1 MYAVYR
7 YNGIA
12 FSLKKEILPSVTTWM
27 ILEAIMLSEVSQSQ
41 TNTVWFPLCEI
52 AKIVTEQRVEWGL
65 PAAASAGNGE
75 LLFSGYK
82 VSVMHSE

>member
-1 MYAVYR
+1 
-7 YNGIA
+7 
-12 FSLKKEILPSVTTWM
+12 
-27 ILEAIMLSEVSQSQ
+27 MLSEVSQSQ

-82 VSVMHSE
+82 VSVMHSEWVLETCCTIINQSRVNNIELYT